1 MPSTCLIF
9 TLHQPRRLR
18 HYTFFDIGRSHDYED
33 PEGTRQRME
42 KLSEKCY
49 LPSNALILRLIRKHG
64 GSFKVSYAV
73 SGLFLEQPGRSRR
86 KVIDG
91 FRRLADT
98 GCVEFL
104 GGTYYH
110 SLAFLYSK
118 AEFEEQVRLHRERI
132 EDLFGQ
138 RPVSYLNPGLLYHD
152 DLAVTLEKMGFRAVL
167 SEGAVQAIDGRSPH
181 FVYRPPKCRRIGLL
195 LRNDR
200 LSDDLTFRFSDR
212 TWSEYPLTAEKY
224 ADWIRRERGEDAV
237 INILVDYETLG
248 ERQWAE
254 TGIFEFL
261 AALPRELLK
270 HGDVRFSTPAETVK
284 NLKPAGELSVP
295 GLISF
300 AGEEKDLTAWCGN
313 HLQRDALS
321 ILYGLT
327 RRVRMRKD
335 GRLLKTW
342 RNLQAADHFE
352 SMGNRWYDTEGT
364 RRFFNPYP
372 SPYDAYINYMNVL
385 TDFSM
390 TLREGIPGA
399 GRKGRIRKAPA

>member
-1 MPSTCLIF
+1 MPSVNLIF

-33 PEGTRQRME
+33 PEGHRQRME
-42 KLSEKCY
+42 KLTEKCF
-49 LPSNALILRLIRKHG
+49 LPSNALILKLIREHG

-73 SGLFLEQPGRSRR
+73 SGLFFEQPGRSRR

-91 FRRLADT
+91 FRRLVDT

-104 GGTYYH
+104 GGTYHH

-118 AEFEEQVRLHRERI
+118 AEFEEQVGLHRERI

-138 RPVSYLNPGLLYHD
+138 VPVSYLNPGLIYRD
-152 DLAVTLEKMGFRAVL
+152 DLAGTLEKMGFRAVL
-167 SEGAVQAIDGRSPH
+167 SEGAVQAVDGRSPH

-212 TWSEYPLTAEKY
+212 SWSEYPLTAEKY
-224 ADWIRRERGEDAV
+224 AAWIRCVRGEDAV
-237 INILVDYETLG
+237 INIVVAYETFG

-261 AALPRELLK
+261 AALSRELLK
-270 HGDVRFSTPAETVK
+270 HPDVRFSTPAETVK
-284 NLKPAGELSVP
+284 NLKPVGELSLP
-295 GLISF
+295 RPISC
-300 AGEEKDLTAWCGN
+300 AGEEKDLSAWCGN

-321 ILYGLT
+321 TLYALS

-335 GRLLKTW
+335 DRLLRTW
-342 RNLQAADHFE
+342 RNLQSADHFE
-352 SMGNRWYDTEGT
+352 YMGNRWYETEGAP
-364 RRFFNPYP
+364 RFFNPYP

-385 TDFSM
+385 TDFSR
-390 TLREGIPGA
+390 TLREGATPA
-399 GRKGRIRKAPA
+399 VRKGKSRKAPA